1 MSNLKELT
9 WEHHK
14 NAERQEFV
22 KELMSGDISKE
33 RYAMFLFNLHPQ
45 YNLLEVLSMLH
56 DLLDL
61 RRSPQIHDDYQ
72 ELWGEANPA
81 QPPLLPVVKEYMD
94 HLMTI
99 KDDPNKLMAHI
110 YVRHMGDLSGGQM
123 ISKKIP
129 GKGLLYKFDQ
139 PVDELKEKIRTRL
152 DDSMAEEAKIA
163 FDFATQMFKEMA
175 EADNECDL
183 G

>member
-1 MSNLKELT
+1 
-9 WEHHK
+9 
-14 NAERQEFV
+14 
-22 KELMSGDISKE
+22 
-33 RYAMFLFNLHPQ
+33 
-45 YNLLEVLSMLH
+45 MLH

-72 ELWGEANPA
+72 ELWGEANPD